1 MITCVFT
8 LVCDV
13 WVTVTRPIAS
23 SSNHRWGIA
32 LQSWLQR
39 DGPLVELSVE
49 IEFLL
54 RWRTSKDN
62 WRSAF
67 RWQVSQDLQG
77 LCPLQEVLHESLKQ
91 TSFQQ
96 NPELQK
102 RSQEIRR
109 PQKLKTHID
118 NFPGWLWAD
127 EDVYDE
133 LLSQVVVLNVKHLE
147 VRRWQHMYIFYIDL
161 VDITSQQEKELSRR
175 SYLIEVNLNFWRPFL
190 SIESLELEE
199 KM

>member
-13 WVTVTRPIAS
+13 RVSVTRPITS
-23 SSNHRWGIA
+23 SPNHRWGIA
-32 LQSWLQR
+32 LQSWLRR

-54 RWRTSKDN
+54 KWRTSKDN

-67 RWQVSQDLQG
+67 RWQVSQNLQS

-96 NPELQK
+96 NPELQIE
-102 RSQEIRR
+102 EISGNQAVSKVKNSHWWLPGMTLNRWGCLWWTSFSGCR
-109 PQKLKTHID
+109 PQCPA
-118 NFPGWLWAD
+118 PGSSALATC
-127 EDVYDE
+127 
-133 LLSQVVVLNVKHLE
+133 
-147 VRRWQHMYIFYIDL
+147 IFHIDL
-161 VDITSQQEKELSRR
+161 VDKTSQQSNHLEDCTSSR
-175 SYLIEVNLNFWRPFL
+175 
-190 SIESLELEE
+190 SISTSDAPSSA
-199 KM
+199 

>member
-13 WVTVTRPIAS
+13 RVTVTRPIAS

-127 EDVYDE
+127 EDVSDE
-133 LLSQVVVLNVKHLE
+133 LLSQVVVLNVQHLE
-147 VRRWQHMYIFYIDL
+147 VRRWQHTGWF
-161 VDITSQQEKELSRR
+161 
-175 SYLIEVNLNFWRPFL
+175 F
-190 SIESLELEE
+190 
-199 KM
+199 